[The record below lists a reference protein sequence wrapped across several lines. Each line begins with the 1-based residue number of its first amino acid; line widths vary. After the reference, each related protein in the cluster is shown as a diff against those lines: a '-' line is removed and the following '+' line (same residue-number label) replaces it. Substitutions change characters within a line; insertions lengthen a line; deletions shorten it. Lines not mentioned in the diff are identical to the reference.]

1 MQPSD
6 GQNYWQGEEQDS
18 EKLASSMQSTSS
30 DPLNNPQQQ
39 TDTEEMQLE
48 AQEALESVTWEASEY
63 IHHERDG
70 LWFIIFLSITVALL
84 ALSVFLIQ
92 NYFFTA
98 LIVVMAVALLI
109 YARRPPRIMRY
120 TLSGQGL
127 HIGQQFHSFNE
138 YRAFGVVEDGALYSV
153 KLLPT
158 ARFGQ
163 EVTLYFS
170 ENEGERIVDI
180 LGAFLPMEN
189 LHLDLVDR
197 LLRRLRL

>member
-6 GQNYWQGEEQDS
+6 GHNYWQGEEEGS
-18 EKLASSMQSTSS
+18 EHLASVADST
-30 DPLNNPQQQ
+30 PNNISPEL
-39 TDTEEMQLE
+39 EEDVLLE
-48 AQEALESVTWEASEY
+48 PVTWEASEY

-70 LWFIIFLSITVALL
+70 LWFIVFLGITILLL
-84 ALSVFLIQ
+84 ALSIFLIQ

-109 YARRPPRIMRY
+109 YTRRPPKIIRY
-120 TLSGQGL
+120 TLNDEGL
-127 HIGQQFHSFNE
+127 QIGEQFHSFNE
-138 YRAFGVVEDGALYSV
+138 YRAFGVVGDGALYSV

-189 LHLDLVDR
+189 LHLDLVDQ

>member
-1 MQPSD
+1 MQPRD
-6 GQNYWQGEEQDS
+6 GQNYWQGETQDS
-18 EKLASSMQSTSS
+18 EELAPTQPSSQSVAEM
-30 DPLNNPQQQ
+30 DPPLEPELEQPQ
-39 TDTEEMQLE
+39 EEVFE
-48 AQEALESVTWEASEY
+48 PVTWEASEY

-70 LWFIIFLSITVALL
+70 LWFVIFLSITAILL
-84 ALSVFLIQ
+84 AISIFLIK

-98 LIVVMAVALLI
+98 LIVVMAIALFI
-109 YARRPPRIMRY
+109 YARRPPRVVRY

-138 YRAFGVVEDGALYSV
+138 YRAFGIVEDGALYSV

-163 EVTLYFS
+163 EVTLYFA
-170 ENEGERIVDI
+170 ETEGERIVDI

-189 LHLDLVDR
+189 LHLDLIDR